1 MRLRTLVAMAPR
13 TLVLEAADF
22 HKQLAVVEMEM
33 VVVVE
38 GSHMELEV
46 EVMAM
51 VEVANCNELVV
62 VAEVNYNELMV
73 VVVVNG
79 KPVVAVVAKHKLLVL
94 VVVMAM
100 AGAYNELVVEVKAM
114 EVGANILHTVVVT
127 EGEVVLY
134 KVVGMEVVVNGL
146 AEVAG
151 EIGMDK

>member
-1 MRLRTLVAMAPR
+1 MRLQTLVAMAPH
-13 TLVLEAADF
+13 TLVLEAVDF
-22 HKQLAVVEMEM
+22 HKQLAVVEMKM
-33 VVVVE
+33 AAVVE

-51 VEVANCNELVV
+51 VGVANCNELVV
-62 VAEVNYNELMV
+62 EVNYNELEV

-79 KPVVAVVAKHKLLVL
+79 KLVVVEVAKHKLLVL

-100 AGAYNELVVEVKAM
+100 AGAYNELAVEVKAM
-114 EVGANILHTVVVT
+114 EEGANILHMVAV

-134 KVVGMEVVVNGL
+134 KGVGMEVAVNGL

>member
-1 MRLRTLVAMAPR
+1 MVAEAKHMRLQTLVAMAPR
-13 TLVLEAADF
+13 TLVLGAVDF

-33 VVVVE
+33 AVVE

-51 VEVANCNELVV
+51 VGVANCNELVV
-62 VAEVNYNELMV
+62 VVA
-73 VVVVNG
+73 VNG
-79 KPVVAVVAKHKLLVL
+79 KLVVVEVAKHKLLVL

-100 AGAYNELVVEVKAM
+100 AGAYNELAVEVKAM
-114 EVGANILHTVVVT
+114 EVGANILHMVVV

-134 KVVGMEVVVNGL
+134 KGVGMEVVVNEL
-146 AEVAG
+146 VEVAG